1 MDISYFSGGGYS
13 DEILIAYVKAYFE
26 MNSTN

>member
-1 MDISYFSGGGYS
+1 MDIAYSSGGDYS
-13 DEILIAYVKAYFE
+13 DETLLVYVKAYFE